1 MAVSN
6 QFELLKIK
14 RFAPF
19 FWTQFLGAFNDNVFK
34 NALVIFIAFQ
44 ATISTTHS
52 DTLIN
57 ICQGLFILP
66 FFLFSATAGQI
77 ADKYE
82 KSQLIRYVKLLEI
95 AIMILAAIAFFMQ
108 NVPMLITTLFLL
120 GTQATFFGPVKY
132 SILPQ
137 HLFPAELIGGNGMVE
152 MGTFVAILVGTLFGG
167 VAIALPHF
175 SIATIA
181 FATISFAVLGWA
193 ISRYIPVAPAADPN
207 LKISW
212 NVFKQGWVNIKFA
225 RENRGVFLSILGN
238 SWFWFFGMVF
248 FAQITNFA
256 KINLGGNE
264 HIVTLLLIMFSVG
277 IGIGSVLCERLSGH
291 KVELGL
297 IPFGSIGLTL
307 FAVDLYFANPG
318 IATAHE
324 LGVVAFLKTF
334 QHWRVLF
341 DLLLLGIFGG
351 FFIVPL
357 YAVIQQRSE
366 PKHRSRIIAAG
377 NILNA
382 FFMVVSSIYAIVLL
396 DLGLTIPQLFLLTAI
411 LNVVVAVYIYTLMPE
426 FVMRFIVWIW
436 ISIMYRVQ
444 LENVEANIPDEGPAI
459 LVCNHV
465 SYIDALILAASIR
478 RPIRFVMYHKIFNI
492 PLLRFIFK
500 TSKAI
505 PIAPAKEDAALK
517 DKAMDEIANALKNG
531 ELIGIFPEGGITFDG
546 KIQSFRPGIEEIV
559 KRTPVPVIPLALH
572 GLWGSF
578 FSRKFGNAMSHLPRR
593 IRAKVQLRAASA
605 VPPENVTAASLEKLV
620 IELRGIEE

>member
-1 MAVSN
+1 MAVNN
-6 QFELLKIK
+6 QFDLLKIR

-44 ATISTTHS
+44 ATISTSKS

-82 KSQLIRYVKLLEI
+82 KSRLIRYVKLLEI
-95 AIMILAAIAFFMQ
+95 IIMMLAAVAFYMQ
-108 NVPMLITTLFLL
+108 SVPLLITTLFLL

-132 SILPQ
+132 AILPQ
-137 HLFPAELIGGNGMVE
+137 HLYDTELIGGNGLVE

-175 SIATIA
+175 GIATIA
-181 FATISFAVLGWA
+181 LATISFAVLGWA
-193 ISRYIPVAPAADPN
+193 VSRYIPVAAAADPE

-212 NVFKQGWVNIKFA
+212 NVFKQSWRNIQFA
-225 RENRGVFLSILGN
+225 RENRGVFLSVLGN

-248 FAQITNFA
+248 FAQITNYA

-277 IGIGSVLCERLSGH
+277 IGIGSILCERLSGH
-291 KVELGL
+291 KVEIGL

-318 IATAHE
+318 LSSVHDIGVAT
-324 LGVVAFLKTF
+324 FFSTF

-341 DLLLLGIFGG
+341 DLLLLGVFGG
-351 FFIVPL
+351 FYIVPL
-357 YAVIQQRSE
+357 YAVIQQRSA
-366 PKHRSRIIAAG
+366 PKHRSRIIAAA

-382 FFMVVSSIYAIVLL
+382 FFMVISSIYAIVLL
-396 DLGLTIPQLFLLTAI
+396 NLGLTIPQLFLLTAV
-411 LNVVVAVYIYTLMPE
+411 LNALVAVYIYSLMPE
-426 FVMRFIVWIW
+426 FVMRFMVWIW
-436 ISIMYRVQ
+436 ISILYRVK
-444 LENVEANIPDEGPAI
+444 LENVEKNIPEEGPAV

-465 SYIDALILAASIR
+465 SYVDALILMASIR

-492 PLLRFIFK
+492 PVLRFIFK
-500 TSKAI
+500 TAKAI

-517 DKAMDEIANALKNG
+517 DKAMDEIATALKNG
-531 ELIGIFPEGGITFDG
+531 ELVGIFPEGGITYDG
-546 KIQSFRPGIEEIV
+546 KIQSFKPGIAEII

-578 FSRKFGNAMSHLPRR
+578 FSRKYGFAMSHMPRR
-593 IRAKVQLRAASA
+593 IRAKIQLRAADPVA
-605 VPPENVTAASLEKLV
+605 PEHVTVAGLEKIV
-620 IELRGIEE
+620 TELRGVEE